1 MKTIEQ
7 LYSGFYLSKES
18 ANSKISDCTNPLRV
32 PPLKTI
38 DEYKSPEIDYKHFSF
53 AEKNDIWE
61 IEYFQEYACHTDIE
75 QGTFQYEE

>member
-38 DEYKSPEIDYKHFSF
+38 DEYKSPEIDYKHFSYYVNGICRII
-53 AEKNDIWE
+53 AELTDLYKIRE
-61 IEYFQEYACHTDIE
+61 IQM
-75 QGTFQYEE
+75 